1 MAVPAEVLEV
11 PTDALAVSTPPHSLA
26 LLPLL
31 PLLCLL
37 PACQVL
43 LSLGLDLLELLSRQL
58 VFSQRLYLLAYQ
70 LSLYQEGLQILS
82 LCLVH
87 LLIVILDE
95 NLCCQ

>member
-1 MAVPAEVLEV
+1 MAVPAEVFKVLA
-11 PTDALAVSTPPHSLA
+11 DALAISPPPHSLP
-26 LLPLL
+26 LLSLL

-58 VFSQRLYLLAYQ
+58 VLSQGLYLLTYQ

-87 LLIVILDE
+87 LLIVI
-95 NLCCQ
+95 